1 MNIYII
7 TCTFNV
13 SQTLI
18 DCAFKNEADAK
29 AYAGALNSDKA
40 KAVARCKELIIQR
53 DSEAMV
59 KFLDE
64 EGSITFDVLL
74 AELK

>member
-1 MNIYII
+1 MKIFIV
-7 TCTFNV
+7 TCSFNT

-18 DCAFKNEADAK
+18 DCAFKNLPEAE
-29 AYAGALNSDKA
+29 AYAADLNADKA
-40 KAVARCKELIIQR
+40 KAIARCKELIVLR

-64 EGSITFDVLL
+64 KSGVTFEVVGV
-74 AELK
+74 EIK

>member
-40 KAVARCKELIIQR
+40 KAIARCKELIIQR
-53 DSEAMV
+53 EGEAMV

-64 EGSITFDVLL
+64 EGSITFDVLP

>member
-1 MNIYII
+1 MIIFII
-7 TCTFNV
+7 TCSFNV

-18 DCAFKNEADAK
+18 DCSFKKEADAK

-40 KAVARCKELIIQR
+40 KAIARCKELIVQR

-64 EGSITFDVLL
+64 ESSITFDVLP

>member
-1 MNIYII
+1 MNIFIV

-29 AYAGALNSDKA
+29 AYADALNSDKA
-40 KAVARCKELIIQR
+40 KALARCKELITQR

-64 EGSITFDVLL
+64 ESSITFDVLA

>member
-1 MNIYII
+1 MKIFII
-7 TCTFNV
+7 TCSFNT

-40 KAVARCKELIIQR
+40 KAIARCKELIAWR
-53 DSEAMV
+53 DSEAMI

-64 EGSITFDVLL
+64 GSSITFDVLP

>member
-1 MNIYII
+1 MKIFII
-7 TCTFNV
+7 TCSFNV

-18 DCAFKNEADAK
+18 DCAFKGEADAK
-29 AYAGALNSDKA
+29 AYAYVLNSDKE
-40 KAVARCKELIIQR
+40 KAIARCKELIIQR
-53 DSEAMV
+53 DSEAML

-64 EGSITFDVLL
+64 KGRITFAVLA

>member
-1 MNIYII
+1 MNIFII

-29 AYAGALNSDKA
+29 AYAGALNIDKA
-40 KAVARCKELIIQR
+40 KAIARCKELITQR
-53 DSEAMV
+53 DSEAML

-64 EGSITFDVLL
+64 EGSITFDVLA

>member
-1 MNIYII
+1 MQIFII

-18 DCAFKNEADAK
+18 DCSFKNEADAK
-29 AYAGALNSDKA
+29 AYADALNSDKA
-40 KAVARCKELIIQR
+40 KAIARCKELIAQR
-53 DSEAMV
+53 DSEAML

-64 EGSITFDVLL
+64 ESSITFDVLA

>member
-1 MNIYII
+1 MQIYII

-18 DCAFKNEADAK
+18 DCAFQKAADAN
-29 AYAGALNSDKA
+29 AYVEELNSDKA
-40 KAVARCKELIIQR
+40 KAIARCRELIAQR
-53 DSEAMV
+53 DGEARI

-64 EGSITFDVLL
+64 KSIIAFAVVAVD
-74 AELK
+74 LK

>member
-1 MNIYII
+1 MKIFII
-7 TCTFNV
+7 TCSFNT

-18 DCAFKNEADAK
+18 DCAFKGEADAK
-29 AYAGALNSDKA
+29 AYADAFNSDKE
-40 KAVARCKELIIQR
+40 KAIARCKELITLR
-53 DSEAMV
+53 DGEAML

-64 EGSITFDVLL
+64 EGSITFDVFT

>member
-29 AYAGALNSDKA
+29 AYADALNSDKA
-40 KAVARCKELIIQR
+40 KAVARCKELIALR
-53 DSEAMV
+53 DSEAML

-64 EGSITFDVLL
+64 GSSITFDVLP

>member
-1 MNIYII
+1 MKIFIVTCSFNI
-7 TCTFNV
+7 

-29 AYAGALNSDKA
+29 AYADALNSDKA
-40 KAVARCKELIIQR
+40 KAIARCKELIIQR
-53 DSEAMV
+53 EGEAML

-64 EGSITFDVLL
+64 EGSITFDVL
-74 AELK
+74 AVELK

>member
-1 MNIYII
+1 MNIFII
-7 TCTFNV
+7 TCSFNV

-29 AYAGALNSDKA
+29 AYADVLNSDKA
-40 KAVARCKELIIQR
+40 KAIARCKELIAQR
-53 DSEAMV
+53 EGEAML

-64 EGSITFDVLL
+64 GSSITFDVLT